1 MDLDTKWKNVRESRR
16 FKALCVVLSMVL
28 AFSSVALLG
37 AVMRI
42 SGLYNNDAFT
52 DPTVAKEGSLVQTTI
67 FQSELDAIVNDIA
80 LLAGQKQLQQK
91 VAALKK
97 AKADSVAAALE
108 QYKKDQATAIRKTLV
123 FYAGLKNQNIANIGK
138 DIPNYKVPTKT
149 IKKVV
154 AEDRD
159 APGLIRDLQQ
169 IVNGTRAGEDYL
181 PYLQLANWLHS
192 SDGVEYYND
201 SDMRDD
207 PDDLIRNYTV
217 AFTVDGQT
225 VEANEYDADQTLSET
240 IKSAETHIK
249 KLYDKTVVG
258 RTDLPPTASR
268 ICAKICKS
276 CNACNSMPRTI
287 SPVRWSASCPRVKR
301 RLS

>member
-1 MDLDTKWKNVRESRR
+1 MDLDTKWKSVRESRW

-28 AFSSVALLG
+28 AFSSVALLS
-37 AVMRI
+37 AVMRV

-52 DPTVAKEGSLVQTTI
+52 DPSVAKKGSLVQTTI
-67 FQSELDAIVNDIA
+67 FKAELDVIVNEIA
-80 LLAGQKQLQQK
+80 LLAGQKHLQQK
-91 VAALKK
+91 AAALKK

-123 FYAGLKNQNIANIGK
+123 FYARLKNQNIANIGK
-138 DIPNYKVPTKT
+138 DIPNYKVPAKT

-181 PYLQLANWLHS
+181 PYLQLANWLRS

-201 SDMRDD
+201 SDMSEE
-207 PDDLIRNYTV
+207 PDNLIRDYTFD
-217 AFTVDGQT
+217 FTVDGKT
-225 VEANEYDADQTLSET
+225 VSADMYDDDLTLGET

-249 KLYDKTVVG
+249 KLYDKVVVG
-258 RTDLPPTASR
+258 PYRTAADEQQKMH
-268 ICAKICKS
+268 KICKS
-276 CNACNSMPRTI
+276 CNVCNSMPRTI
-287 SPVRWSASCPRVKR
+287 SPVRWSASWQRANR
-301 RLS
+301 RRR

>member
-1 MDLDTKWKNVRESRR
+1 MDLDTKWKSVRESRW
-16 FKALCVVLSMVL
+16 FKALCVALSMVL
-28 AFSSVALLG
+28 AFSSVALLS
-37 AVMRI
+37 AVMRV
-42 SGLYNNDAFT
+42 SGLYNDDAFT
-52 DPTVAKEGSLVQTTI
+52 DPSVAKKGSLVQTTI
-67 FQSELDAIVNDIA
+67 FKAELDAIVNEIT

-91 VAALKK
+91 AAALKK

-123 FYAGLKNQNIANIGK
+123 FYAGLKNEDISSIGK

-192 SDGVEYYND
+192 SGGVEYYG
-201 SDMRDD
+201 DMSEE
-207 PDDLIRNYTV
+207 PDDLIRYYTFD
-217 AFTVDGQT
+217 FTVDGQT
-225 VEANEYDADQTLSET
+225 VSADMYDDDLTLGET

-249 KLYDKTVVG
+249 SSMTKRWWG
-258 RTDLPPTASR
+258 RT
-268 ICAKICKS
+268 ICRRQPAGYAPKFARAAMLAILCQGQYHRS
-276 CNACNSMPRTI
+276 GGQPVVRGSNAG
-287 SPVRWSASCPRVKR
+287 
-301 RLS
+301 